1 MGTKDSICQLNLKF
15 QLKYFRSA
23 ATTTAGSVPV
33 PRTRTSFP
41 LLAFDYREHQTIRFI
56 HVPALAV
63 SGLSSVQAFDTFCS
77 LIPSYARLKSSITKN
92 QNGFD
97 KNPNRLW
104 GLVELVE
111 EINSNR
117 SERGTS

>member
-56 HVPALAV
+56 HVPAPAV
-63 SGLSSVQAFDTFCS
+63 SGLSSVQQLDTFCS
-77 LIPSYARLKSSITKN
+77 LILSYARLKCSSSPKIKMDL
-92 QNGFD
+92 GKFKSD
-97 KNPNRLW
+97 SR
-104 GLVELVE
+104 
-111 EINSNR
+111 IS
-117 SERGTS
+117 